1 MPESMADDSQH
12 PTERTASDAP
22 LIGQATGVPSA
33 GTIDSGHDDPIGRP
47 GLHHWRESTITR
59 PGLDDRGNVFF
70 AAIEMTRMPMI
81 LTDPNQDDNPIAFA
95 NKAFLDLTGY

>member
-81 LTDPNQDDNPIAFA
+81 LTDPTRTTIRLPSP
-95 NKAFLDLTGY
+95 TRPSST